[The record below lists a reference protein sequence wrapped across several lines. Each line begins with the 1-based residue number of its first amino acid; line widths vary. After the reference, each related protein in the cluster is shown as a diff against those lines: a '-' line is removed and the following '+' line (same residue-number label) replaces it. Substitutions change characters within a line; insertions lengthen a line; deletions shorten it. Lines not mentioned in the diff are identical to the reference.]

1 MASPSNLLFAYSE
14 SIASFIPK
22 ADKWI
27 KCLRLY
33 SLQSFANNEGK
44 TEWIFLKVLPR
55 LFSNKIPIRLI
66 QISAFL
72 KRFLILFSSKIL
84 ASTTSIYQH

>member
-1 MASPSNLLFAYSE
+1 MVKLSSTEYTTEGLKIVASGKFFNTLTSPSNLLFAYSE

-33 SLQSFANNEGK
+33 SLQSLANNEGK
-44 TEWIFLKVLPR
+44 TEWIFLKV
-55 LFSNKIPIRLI
+55 N
-66 QISAFL
+66 
-72 KRFLILFSSKIL
+72 
-84 ASTTSIYQH
+84 